1 MVQGP
6 RIELGSR
13 VLQTRAD
20 VTRLAHLALFFYY
33 TAVDISCQLNFWHP
47 RFESNKEF

>member
-20 VTRLAHLALFFYY
+20 VTRLAHLALFVYY
-33 TAVDISCQLNFWHP
+33 TTVNCYCQLNFWHP